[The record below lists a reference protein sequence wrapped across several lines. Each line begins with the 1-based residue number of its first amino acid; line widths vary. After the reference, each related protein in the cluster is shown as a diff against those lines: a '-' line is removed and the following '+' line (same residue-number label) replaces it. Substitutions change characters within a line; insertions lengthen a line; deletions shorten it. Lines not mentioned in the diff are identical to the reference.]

1 MPLPDEFLWG
11 VSTSAFQIEGAF
23 TEGGRGPSVWDE
35 FSPVRDDD
43 TAEIACDHYHRYP
56 EDVALMK
63 DLGVGAYRFSIAWP
77 RIQPDGKGPANAEG
91 LDFYDRLVDSLVEAG
106 IDPVATLYHWDTP
119 QLLEDEGGW
128 LGRDITGR
136 FADYAGLVADRLA
149 DRVKLWMPINE
160 PVVVTLSGYAIGEH
174 APGKSLLFGSLPA
187 AHHLNLAHGLA
198 AQALHAAGA
207 NAVGTANNHTPAWPA
222 SDSPE
227 DQAAAGYYDAIHNW
241 LFADPQLTGRYPDG
255 FADFLPVV
263 DGDLET
269 IAAPLDFYGV
279 NYYNPTRLRATAERD
294 PLPFERIEIDE
305 YPKTSF
311 GWPVVP
317 AGLTEMLTQLQ
328 ERYGDRLPPVY
339 ITESGCSCPEDL
351 ADQARIDY
359 LDGHIKAA
367 RAAGVRGY
375 FVWSIMDNFE
385 WDSGYSQRFG
395 LVHVDYK
402 TQERTPR
409 DSYRWYQDV
418 IARKS

>member
-1 MPLPDEFLWG
+1 
-11 VSTSAFQIEGAF
+11 
-23 TEGGRGPSVWDE
+23 
-35 FSPVRDDD
+35 
-43 TAEIACDHYHRYP
+43 
-56 EDVALMK
+56 
-63 DLGVGAYRFSIAWP
+63 
-77 RIQPDGKGPANAEG
+77 
-91 LDFYDRLVDSLVEAG
+91 
-106 IDPVATLYHWDTP
+106 
-119 QLLEDEGGW
+119 
-128 LGRDITGR
+128 
-136 FADYAGLVADRLA
+136 
-149 DRVKLWMPINE
+149 
-160 PVVVTLSGYAIGEH
+160 
-174 APGKSLLFGSLPA
+174 
-187 AHHLNLAHGLA
+187 LA

-418 IARKS
+418 IARES